1 MHWSAGNR
9 RPVFFF
15 MKAIKLSRKIHKW
28 FALVLGIQLFLWALS
43 GFYMVAVH
51 IDIIHGDM
59 LVKNVQQDIDL
70 NDVPLLPLER
80 LALLHPNAQSITLKP
95 MMDRPVYLVT
105 GEEVLLLDASN
116 GRQLSPLDAQ
126 TATQIASYHYAG
138 EGEVSRVELLESNP
152 PTELQTRS
160 LPLWRIDFD
169 DAWNS
174 TFYID
179 PYSGEFKTR
188 RHTLWRIFDFLW
200 MLHVMDYDERE
211 DVNNTVLRIFSVLG
225 LFLGLAGMWLLFY
238 SFKRKRGISL

>member
-1 MHWSAGNR
+1 
-9 RPVFFF
+9 

-59 LVKNVQQDIDL
+59 LVKNMQQNVGHTDRSY
-70 NDVPLLPLER
+70 VPLER
-80 LALLHPNAQSITLKP
+80 LAFLHPNAQSITLKA

-105 GEEVLLLDASN
+105 GEEVLLLDASD

-126 TATQIASYHYAG
+126 TAAQIASYHYAG
-138 EGEVSRVELLESNP
+138 GGEIRHIELLTNNP
-152 PTELQTRS
+152 PTELQARA

-174 TFYID
+174 SFYVN
-179 PYSGEFKTR
+179 PYSGAFETR
-188 RHTLWRIFDFLW
+188 RHTLWRVFDFLW

-211 DVNNTVLRIFSVLG
+211 DINNTVLRVISVLG
-225 LFLGLAGMWLLFY
+225 LVSGMSGIWLLFY
-238 SFKRKRGISL
+238 SFKKKRKPAL